1 MAAIYSNGGNRWNI
15 FGFNFTKRD
24 ALSSVYKIS
33 MVITYYR
40 LFYIKFTTIVILCT
54 FLSVSI
60 PTHPHCQLSV
70 WEETGAPGENPQLSA
85 ERRVTL
91 ITQVRSENQTHK
103 LRGERR
109 LLYGDCTLRCI
120 K

>member
-1 MAAIYSNGGNRWNI
+1 MWYY
-15 FGFNFTKRD
+15 TH
-24 ALSSVYKIS
+24 ALYIKYYTLMVP
-33 MVITYYR
+33 VITYYR

-54 FLSVSI
+54 FLTVSI
-60 PTHPHCQLSV
+60 PTHPHCQLSL
-70 WEETGAPGENPQLSA
+70 WEETGAPGENRQLSA

-109 LLYGDCTLRCI
+109 LLYGECILRCI